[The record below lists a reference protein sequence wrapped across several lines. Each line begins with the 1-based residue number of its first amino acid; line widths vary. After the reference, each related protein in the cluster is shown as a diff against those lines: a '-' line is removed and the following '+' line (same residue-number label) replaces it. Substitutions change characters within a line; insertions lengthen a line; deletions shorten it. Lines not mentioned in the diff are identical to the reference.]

1 MTVFQIVSA
10 LFALFMMYI
19 VTIHRKKKN
28 LSKVE
33 ASAWLSVWSMFII
46 IALFPDLLLG
56 ITNLLKFSRVF
67 DLLIVIAFMIQS
79 LLVFLS
85 YFRVKSLE
93 KKLENLVRKNALS
106 TKKK

>member
-1 MTVFQIVSA
+1 MTVFQIISA

-28 LSKVE
+28 LSQVE
-33 ASAWLSVWSMFII
+33 TSAWLSVWTMFVI

-67 DLLIVIAFMIQS
+67 DLLIVIAFMILS

-85 YFRVKSLE
+85 YFRVKLLE
-93 KKLENLVRKNALS
+93 KKIEQLVRKQAIER
-106 TKKK
+106 KK